1 MIVRKVGCL
10 IRQRNFM
17 FSLSLSNQLLI
28 YIYIYNMT
36 EYRFSFL
43 CLAPGWYFPLAG
55 QFFIFSANATLHTVS
70 IYPPACLSKHHST
83 QPAPT
88 GIDFHLSRD
97 YVLHFHVTTSCHIS
111 SSEKCMDILICLSI
125 VLCTDLR

>member
-1 MIVRKVGCL
+1 MA
-10 IRQRNFM
+10 
-17 FSLSLSNQLLI
+17 
-28 YIYIYNMT
+28 
-36 EYRFSFL
+36 EHRFPFL
-43 CLAPGWYFPLAG
+43 CLAPGWYFLLAG

-88 GIDFHLSRD
+88 RIDFQLSRD

-111 SSEKCMDILICLSI
+111 SSGKCMDILICLSI
-125 VLCTDLR
+125 VLCTDLC